1 MGHFNRNKHRT
12 ERFLDIIGHANIE
25 VRDGLMIEEMGTLTI
40 TALAMLAIIGIL
52 YLLMKLAISRS
63 ISKVKKPPVEI
74 KEDMVQCFSCGHVV
88 PAEKA
93 LEKKGRYFC
102 GLKKGERGEFKES

>member
-1 MGHFNRNKHRT
+1 
-12 ERFLDIIGHANIE
+12 
-25 VRDGLMIEEMGTLTI
+25 MIEKMDTLTI
-40 TALAMLAIIGIL
+40 IVLSVLVGIGLL

-63 ISKVKKPPVEI
+63 INKVKKPPAEI

-88 PAEKA
+88 PTEKA

-102 GLKKGERGEFKES
+102 GLKKGERGEYKES

>member
-1 MGHFNRNKHRT
+1 
-12 ERFLDIIGHANIE
+12 
-25 VRDGLMIEEMGTLTI
+25 MIEAMDTLTI
-40 TALAMLAIIGIL
+40 AALSILVGIGIL

-63 ISKVKKPPVEI
+63 VNRVKKPPVEI

-88 PAEKA
+88 AQQRA

-102 GLKKGERGEFKES
+102 GLKKGERGEFKVS

>member
-1 MGHFNRNKHRT
+1 
-12 ERFLDIIGHANIE
+12 
-25 VRDGLMIEEMGTLTI
+25 MIEEMDTLTI
-40 TALAMLAIIGIL
+40 AILSILVGIGLL

-63 ISKVKKPPVEI
+63 VSKVKKPPVEI